1 MVHLGAV
8 GHRASEAAL
17 SSGTEGPSLGAVGS
31 LSLEVEEVSES
42 RQIGIKGWGTV
53 VHLVYKVEWHGA
65 SRAGRFTEPR
75 VDLNSKGK

>member
-1 MVHLGAV
+1 M
-8 GHRASEAAL
+8 
-17 SSGTEGPSLGAVGS
+17 
-31 LSLEVEEVSES
+31 EVEEVSES

-75 VDLNSKGK
+75 VDLNSKGE